1 MDCLL
6 ETKVDVTLEG
16 ETGVDSGCKYD
27 CRGQI
32 IISVGSGV
40 LVGALLVVVGRWA
53 IRYMVMGIVYF
64 FLFFNSV
71 EFTSICFSMVSGCEM
86 VLIILFLICQD
97 DIQRSHEKWN
107 MYPSLCP
114 NLKC

>member
-40 LVGALLVVVGRWA
+40 LVGALLVAVGRWA

-64 FLFFNSV
+64 
-71 EFTSICFSMVSGCEM
+71 
-86 VLIILFLICQD
+86 ILFIFFLIPWNLPLLVLVWC
-97 DIQRSHEKWN
+97 RVVKW
-107 MYPSLCP
+107 S
-114 NLKC
+114 

>member
-40 LVGALLVVVGRWA
+40 LVGALLVAVGRWA

-64 FLFFNSV
+64 FY
-71 EFTSICFSMVSGCEM
+71 
-86 VLIILFLICQD
+86 FLIPWNLPLLVLVWC
-97 DIQRSHEKWN
+97 RVVKW
-107 MYPSLCP
+107 S
-114 NLKC
+114 